1 MKYLSYT
8 LIAIVALL
16 TTSCGEDRSGEFYA
30 LIEDRMWIEETMK
43 KHYLW
48 YEEMPTIKNEYD
60 YFKQPES
67 FFKGLLSK
75 QALNG
80 KGDKYSYMETTG
92 NKETARAITLE
103 RTSTYGMEFQLTTDP
118 TGTTNHTFA
127 RILYVLPESPADK
140 AGIRRGDWITSINEQ
155 RITNDNYP
163 LMKQGNTLELTRGT
177 LVRIDDLWNWEK
189 QDTLTVSP
197 SVTMEINPFLVNN
210 IYTIDGLKIAYMVY
224 NEFAAGPMN
233 NASESTYNEQMKQI
247 FTQFKAQNPDAFIL
261 DLRYNNGG
269 YLQCAQAL
277 GSLLAP
283 TTAMGKEFIKLTF
296 NNQTDP
302 QSIHYVLDE
311 QYAEANLGLSKIY
324 ILTSELTA
332 SASEAVINGLIPY
345 LGSENVVLIG
355 TRTEGKNV
363 AMTSY
368 TNEAHGLTIY
378 PVVAYVANAEDNNNY
393 SNGFEPQYLLDENKE
408 PTWYALGD
416 PEEFLLKNTLSLI
429 VTGTM
434 PDMVPAA
441 KSNIQVTG
449 CSIAPKSHLINLN

>member
-8 LIAIVALL
+8 LIAITALL
-16 TTSCGEDRSGEFYA
+16 TISCGEDRSGEFYA

-48 YEEMPTIKNEYD
+48 YEEMPTIENEYD
-60 YFKQPES
+60 YFKQPET
-67 FFKGLLSK
+67 FFKNLLSK

-80 KGDKYSYMETTG
+80 KGDKYSYMETSK
-92 NKETARAITLE
+92 NQETARAMTLE
-103 RTSTYGMEFQLTTDP
+103 RTSTYGMEFQLVTDP

-155 RITNDNYP
+155 RINNDNSS
-163 LMKQGNTLELTRGT
+163 LLKQGNTLELTRGI
-177 LVRIDDLWNWEK
+177 LMKNDDLWNWEK
-189 QDTLTVSP
+189 QDTLVISP
-197 SVTMEINPFLVNN
+197 SITMEINPFLVNSL
-210 IYTIDGLKIAYMVY
+210 YTIDGQKIAYLVY
-224 NEFAAGPMN
+224 NEFATGPMN
-233 NASESTYNEQMKQI
+233 DSSESTYNEQMKQI
-247 FTQFKAQNPDAFIL
+247 FAQFKAQNPDAFIL

-283 TTAMGKEFIKLTF
+283 TTAMGKKFITLTF
-296 NNQTDP
+296 NNQTEP
-302 QSIHYVLDE
+302 QNRHYVLDE
-311 QYAEANLGLSKIY
+311 QYAEANLELPKIY
-324 ILTSELTA
+324 ILTSKLTA

-345 LGSENVVLIG
+345 LGTENVILIG

-363 AMTSY
+363 AMTPY
-368 TNEAHGLTIY
+368 TNEAYGLTLW
-378 PVVAYVANAEDNNNY
+378 PVVAYVSNAENNSHY

-408 PTWYALGD
+408 LIWHSLGN

-429 VTGTM
+429 TTGTM
-434 PDMVPAA
+434 PNMEPSTN
-441 KSNIQVTG
+441 SNMQVTG
-449 CSIAPKSHLINLN
+449 YSIAPKNYRINLN